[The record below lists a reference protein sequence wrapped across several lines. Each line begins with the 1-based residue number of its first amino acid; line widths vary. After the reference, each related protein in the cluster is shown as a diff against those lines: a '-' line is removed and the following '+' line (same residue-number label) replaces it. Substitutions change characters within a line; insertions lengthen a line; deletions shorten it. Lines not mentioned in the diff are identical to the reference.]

1 MPASRRSVHLFA
13 AAVAGLAVTGLLY
26 VLVDR
31 LRLREQLDA
40 AVQITGAA
48 FTAAGVGWGVFRASR

>member
-1 MPASRRSVHLFA
+1 MHLFA